1 MPIYNNKTIA
11 LAAILSGLV
20 WNTAYADVQQ
30 PQGVA
35 VEMLSTLQDDSQVS
49 YLNAAELLVE
59 EGTVPTLSDVRDSVL
74 RQHQRYLIDFSNI
87 SDEQG
92 KTQAKALLRGQL
104 GVALSSD
111 FWLITEHK
119 GELLFTGLDDE
130 NDPSIQ
136 LLEAQPVTYSRQRR
150 SIDSR
155 TNATSEANSLPHVAF
170 YVNVHRPISDEECT
184 FKNSHLWDKGTRVFC
199 DNPNISLIYRVNYER
214 SLQFGT
220 TGSATPDAKIVRISL
235 DDDTTG
241 AGIHLNDQLGWR
253 QYAADYVT
261 LDAYF
266 RDWSTDAI
274 AQDYQF
280 VFNASNNKA
289 QILKTFPRENINS
302 DYEIKEVSGFQV
314 GVNGGVEV
322 NKDGPKAKLEANA
335 SYNQSRWLT
344 FKTHDYKVARSTP
357 SPQKVRFT
365 WERDQYAT
373 AESLLNRWTDA
384 LWVNTYPIDTNKI
397 NPIGYASFVPKMD
410 VIYSAAPTE
419 TGTTE
424 FTIDSSVNIR
434 PIYNGAYKHYYV
446 FGAHQSYHGFEN
458 DGRRRV
464 GKTTSFTVDWQHP
477 VFTGGR
483 PVNLQLASFNNRCV
497 EVNGDQSITASECA
511 DNKQAQSF
519 IYDQLGR
526 YVSAANT
533 AYCLDGDN
541 LNALQQC
548 NSSLSQRWEWIPNSD
563 TLSNVYSHQ
572 SLGHDTTTGQLGLYA
587 SDQSNIS
594 VRTITSYT
602 NVFNPDNQ

>member
-253 QYAADYVT
+253 QFRPGYYT

-497 EVNGDQSITASECA
+497 EVNDDQSITASECA